1 MSGGLPSHASP
12 LGPLDTV
19 DGAPVEPVAAGSDP
33 GAPLAPTTP
42 ARRPEAGTD
51 VGGVA
56 TEELHDD
63 LDDLTDLDFD
73 AEQLRDPDGPAPR
86 IVAFDIG
93 EVLIDE
99 SRVWAVW
106 ARILGVS
113 PLTFAA
119 VLGAAI
125 AQGEDHHAVFPHL
138 APNVDWEDFEDEH
151 ERRYGGFEEDDLYPD
166 VRACLEELQSLGFT
180 VVLAGNQPQRRTDQL
195 VQLGIPHDHLAM
207 SEELGFEKPDVGFF
221 HALMQLLETS
231 DPEDVIYVG
240 DRVDNDV
247 LPAAAFGMRTC
258 WLRRGPWGHLQD
270 LPDET
275 EPDLVLEGLGE
286 LPLLLSHWRGN

>member
-1 MSGGLPSHASP
+1 MSTEHRQGG
-12 LGPLDTV
+12 D
-19 DGAPVEPVAAGSDP
+19 DP
-33 GAPLAPTTP
+33 ELSEPLAPTTP
-42 ARRPEAGTD
+42 RDRPDPGTD
-51 VGGVA
+51 AGGIA
-56 TEELHDD
+56 TDEFPDD

-73 AEQLRDPDGPAPR
+73 PEELPDPDGPAPR
-86 IVAFDIG
+86 VVAFDIG

-106 ARILGVS
+106 AGLLGVS

-151 ERRYGGFEEDDLYPD
+151 ERRYGGFHDDDLYPD
-166 VRACLEELQSLGFT
+166 VRTCLEELQSLGFT
-180 VVLAGNQPQRRTDQL
+180 VVLAGNQPARRTAQL
-195 VQLGIPHDHLAM
+195 LALDIPHDQLAI
-207 SEELGFEKPDVGFF
+207 SEDLGVAKPDVGFF
-221 HALMQLLETS
+221 EAVMQRLDTN

-247 LPAAAFGMRTC
+247 VPAAAFGMRTC

-270 LPDET
+270 LPDGVQ
-275 EPDLVLEGLGE
+275 PDLVLEGLGE
-286 LPLLLSHWRGN
+286 LPLLLSHWRGNGEM